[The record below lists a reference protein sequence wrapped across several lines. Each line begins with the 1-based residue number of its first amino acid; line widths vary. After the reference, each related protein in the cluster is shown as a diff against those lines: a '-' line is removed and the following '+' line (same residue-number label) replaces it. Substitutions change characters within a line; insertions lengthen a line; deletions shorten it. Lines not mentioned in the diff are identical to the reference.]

1 MVLKGLAQVCYCNH
15 SSYSEFQTNIQ
26 EEQQKEEEKFREGRK
41 KRRAMG
47 CRSCDK
53 PKMNYRK
60 GLWSPEEDQRL
71 RDYIVKH
78 GLGCWSAVPA
88 KAGLQRN
95 GKSCRLRWINYL
107 RPGLKRGMFSQEEED
122 IVINLQAKL
131 GNKWSQIAMHLP
143 GRTDNE
149 VKNYWNSYLKKRV
162 MQAQGSIPNNLSAN
176 EVTSMSTTDP
186 SSLHHH
192 HHHQIK
198 NSSGS
203 TTTSHDQDANLSS
216 GGSHGGCI
224 SAPALA
230 VTTAA
235 NEPFDHQHQQH
246 KSFVFSGDWMA
257 AAAAAPESYSMSAQ
271 HWPASTASSGN
282 VTPSHAGAFGDQMSG
297 SYGALQQQNSAA
309 ATMAG
314 GGYFDL
320 LNMGDIYGGFAAT
333 NDDLL
338 F

>member
-1 MVLKGLAQVCYCNH
+1 
-15 SSYSEFQTNIQ
+15 
-26 EEQQKEEEKFREGRK
+26 
-41 KRRAMG
+41 MG

-71 RDYIVKH
+71 KDYILKH

-122 IVINLQAKL
+122 VVINLQAKL

-162 MQAQGSIPNNLSAN
+162 MQAQGGSNPKSPAEL
-176 EVTSMSTTDP
+176 TSMSTTEP
-186 SSLHHH
+186 SMHHH
-192 HHHQIK
+192 IK

-203 TTTSHDQDANLSS
+203 TTTSHDQDANISS
-216 GGSHGGCI
+216 NGGSHAL
-224 SAPALA
+224 SAPAP
-230 VTTAA
+230 VTQ
-235 NEPFDHQHQQH
+235 PFDHQAQQQS
-246 KSFVFSGDWMA
+246 KNFMFSDWVP
-257 AAAAAPESYSMSAQ
+257 APESYSVSA

-282 VTPSHAGAFGDQMSG
+282 VTLSHGVAFGDQMSG
-297 SYGALQQQNSAA
+297 RYGALQDHQSAA
-309 ATMAG
+309 AAHGATTGIAG
-314 GGYFDL
+314 GGYFDM
-320 LNMGDIYGGFAAT
+320 LNMGDIYGGFSST

>member
-1 MVLKGLAQVCYCNH
+1 
-15 SSYSEFQTNIQ
+15 
-26 EEQQKEEEKFREGRK
+26 
-41 KRRAMG
+41 MG

-71 RDYIVKH
+71 RDYILKH

-122 IVINLQAKL
+122 VVINLQAKL

-162 MQAQGSIPNNLSAN
+162 MQQQAGGASNTGKTPSPL
-176 EVTSMSTTDP
+176 TSMSATTGGGG
-186 SSLHHH
+186 
-192 HHHQIK
+192 
-198 NSSGS
+198 GS
-203 TTTSHDQDANLSS
+203 TATSTHGDHDANLS
-216 GGSHGGCI
+216 GGAAEPFGDHQQQDAKNFVFADWMPASAAVA
-224 SAPALA
+224 APA
-230 VTTAA
+230 
-235 NEPFDHQHQQH
+235 
-246 KSFVFSGDWMA
+246 G
-257 AAAAAPESYSMSAQ
+257 PESYSLSA

-282 VTPSHAGAFGDQMSG
+282 VTPSHGAFVGDQMSG
-297 SYGALQQQNSAA
+297 SSYGGALQHQHHHHHQSAA
-309 ATMAG
+309 VPHGGGAGMVAG

-320 LNMGDIYGGFAAT
+320 LNMGDIYGGFSTT

>member
-1 MVLKGLAQVCYCNH
+1 
-15 SSYSEFQTNIQ
+15 
-26 EEQQKEEEKFREGRK
+26 
-41 KRRAMG
+41 MG
-47 CRSCDK
+47 CRSCEK

-71 RDYIVKH
+71 RDYILKH

-122 IVINLQAKL
+122 VVINLQAKL

-162 MQAQGSIPNNLSAN
+162 MQAQGGSNPKSPPEL
-176 EVTSMSTTDP
+176 TSMSTTEP
-186 SSLHHH
+186 AMSMSMPHHH
-192 HHHQIK
+192 HVK
-198 NSSGS
+198 NSSGGS
-203 TTTSHDQDANLSS
+203 TTTSHDQDATNISS
-216 GGSHGGCI
+216 NGGGSHGL
-224 SAPALA
+224 SAPAPLL
-230 VTTAA
+230 TAQQ
-235 NEPFDHQHQQH
+235 PFDHQAQQQP
-246 KSFVFSGDWMA
+246 KNFVFSDWGVPA
-257 AAAAAPESYSMSAQ
+257 PAPAPESYSVSA

-282 VTPSHAGAFGDQMSG
+282 VTPSHGGAFGDRMSG
-297 SYGALQQQNSAA
+297 SYGALPLHQDHQISAA
-309 ATMAG
+309 AAG
-314 GGYFDL
+314 HGAATGIAGSGYFDL
-320 LNMGDIYGGFAAT
+320 LNMGDIYGGFSST

>member
-1 MVLKGLAQVCYCNH
+1 
-15 SSYSEFQTNIQ
+15 
-26 EEQQKEEEKFREGRK
+26 
-41 KRRAMG
+41 MG

-71 RDYIVKH
+71 RDYILKH

-122 IVINLQAKL
+122 VVINLQAKL

-162 MQAQGSIPNNLSAN
+162 MQSQGGSNPKSPAEL
-176 EVTSMSTTDP
+176 TSMSTTDP
-186 SSLHHH
+186 SMSVHHH
-192 HHHQIK
+192 HHHHHH
-198 NSSGS
+198 SSGS
-203 TTTSHDQDANLSS
+203 TTTSHDHDTNINSNALS
-216 GGSHGGCI
+216 
-224 SAPALA
+224 AA
-230 VTTAA
+230 VPLIQQ
-235 NEPFDHQHQQH
+235 PFDHQAQQQP
-246 KSFVFSGDWMA
+246 KNFVFSDWA
-257 AAAAAPESYSMSAQ
+257 PAAPESYTVSA

-282 VTPSHAGAFGDQMSG
+282 VTPSHCGGAFGDQMSG
-297 SYGALQQQNSAA
+297 SYGALPPHQDHQSSVAA
-309 ATMAG
+309 AHGAATSIAG
-314 GGYFDL
+314 SGYFDL
-320 LNMGDIYGGFAAT
+320 LNMGDIYGGFSST

>member
-1 MVLKGLAQVCYCNH
+1 
-15 SSYSEFQTNIQ
+15 
-26 EEQQKEEEKFREGRK
+26 
-41 KRRAMG
+41 MG
-47 CRSCDK
+47 CRSCEK

-71 RDYIVKH
+71 RDYILKH

-122 IVINLQAKL
+122 VVINLQAKL

-162 MQAQGSIPNNLSAN
+162 MQAQGGSNPKSPTEL
-176 EVTSMSTTDP
+176 TSMSTTEP
-186 SSLHHH
+186 SMSMSMHHH
-192 HHHQIK
+192 HHHVK

-203 TTTSHDQDANLSS
+203 TTTSHDQDATNVSS
-216 GGSHGGCI
+216 NAL
-224 SAPALA
+224 SAPPPLA
-230 VTTAA
+230 Q
-235 NEPFDHQHQQH
+235 PPSFDHQQAQP
-246 KSFVFSGDWMA
+246 KSFVFSDWVP
-257 AAAAAPESYSMSAQ
+257 APESYSVSA

-282 VTPSHAGAFGDQMSG
+282 VTPSHGGAFGDQMSG
-297 SYGALQQQNSAA
+297 SYGALPPPPHQDHQAAGA
-309 ATMAG
+309 ATGIAG
-314 GGYFDL
+314 SGYFDL
-320 LNMGDIYGGFAAT
+320 LNMGDIYGGFTST

>member
-1 MVLKGLAQVCYCNH
+1 
-15 SSYSEFQTNIQ
+15 
-26 EEQQKEEEKFREGRK
+26 
-41 KRRAMG
+41 
-47 CRSCDK
+47 
-53 PKMNYRK
+53 MNYRK

-71 RDYIVKH
+71 RDYILKH

-162 MQAQGSIPNNLSAN
+162 MQAQGSNPKSPPEL
-176 EVTSMSTTDP
+176 TSMSTTEP
-186 SSLHHH
+186 SMHHH
-192 HHHQIK
+192 VK

-203 TTTSHDQDANLSS
+203 TTTSHEHDANISN
-216 GGSHGGCI
+216 GAM
-224 SAPALA
+224 SAPAPLA
-230 VTTAA
+230 HQ
-235 NEPFDHQHQQH
+235 PFDHQVTQQQS
-246 KSFVFSGDWMA
+246 KNFIFSDWVP
-257 AAAAAPESYSMSAQ
+257 APESYSVSA

-282 VTPSHAGAFGDQMSG
+282 VTPSHGSAFGDQMSG
-297 SYGALQQQNSAA
+297 SYGTLPQQHHDHHQGAATAA
-309 ATMAG
+309 AHGAATGIAG
-314 GGYFDL
+314 PGYFDL
-320 LNMGDIYGGFAAT
+320 LNMGDIYGGFSST

>member
-1 MVLKGLAQVCYCNH
+1 
-15 SSYSEFQTNIQ
+15 
-26 EEQQKEEEKFREGRK
+26 
-41 KRRAMG
+41 MG

-71 RDYIVKH
+71 RDYILKH

-122 IVINLQAKL
+122 VVINLQAKL

-162 MQAQGSIPNNLSAN
+162 MQLGSNSNSNPASKNASPELL
-176 EVTSMSTTDP
+176 TSMSATTELIMTSGGGGSTATSTHDHDANI
-186 SSLHHH
+186 SSSGAISAAEPFVDQ
-192 HHHQIK
+192 HHQQQQAK
-198 NSSGS
+198 NY
-203 TTTSHDQDANLSS
+203 
-216 GGSHGGCI
+216 
-224 SAPALA
+224 
-230 VTTAA
+230 
-235 NEPFDHQHQQH
+235 
-246 KSFVFSGDWMA
+246 VFADWMPTA
-257 AAAAAPESYSMSAQ
+257 AAAAPGPESYSMSA

-282 VTPSHAGAFGDQMSG
+282 VTPSHGAFVEQEHHHHQSAVTTV
-297 SYGALQQQNSAA
+297 GAHGGAA
-309 ATMAG
+309 GMVAG

-320 LNMGDIYGGFAAT
+320 LNMGDIYGGFTTT

>member
-1 MVLKGLAQVCYCNH
+1 
-15 SSYSEFQTNIQ
+15 
-26 EEQQKEEEKFREGRK
+26 
-41 KRRAMG
+41 MG
-47 CRSCDK
+47 CRSCEK

-60 GLWSPEEDQRL
+60 GLWSPEEDERL
-71 RDYIVKH
+71 RDYILKH

-131 GNKWSQIAMHLP
+131 GNKWSQIAMQLP

-162 MQAQGSIPNNLSAN
+162 MQAQGGSNPKSPAEL
-176 EVTSMSTTDP
+176 TSMSTTEP
-186 SSLHHH
+186 SMHHH
-192 HHHQIK
+192 IK
-198 NSSGS
+198 NSSAS
-203 TTTSHDQDANLSS
+203 TASSQDQDANISS
-216 GGSHGGCI
+216 NGGSH
-224 SAPALA
+224 ALSSLA
-230 VTTAA
+230 LVTQQP
-235 NEPFDHQHQQH
+235 PFDHQARQQS
-246 KSFVFSGDWMA
+246 KNFMFSNWMPA
-257 AAAAAPESYSMSAQ
+257 AAGPESYPVSA

-282 VTPSHAGAFGDQMSG
+282 VTPSHGGAFGDQMSG
-297 SYGALQQQNSAA
+297 SYGALPQHQDHHHGA
-309 ATMAG
+309 ATGIAG

-320 LNMGDIYGGFAAT
+320 LNMGDIYGGFSST

>member
-1 MVLKGLAQVCYCNH
+1 
-15 SSYSEFQTNIQ
+15 
-26 EEQQKEEEKFREGRK
+26 
-41 KRRAMG
+41 MG

-131 GNKWSQIAMHLP
+131 GNKWAQIAMHLP

-162 MQAQGSIPNNLSAN
+162 MQAQGSIPSNLAAA
-176 EVTSMSTTDP
+176 EVTSMSTTEP
-186 SSLHHH
+186 PSLHR
-192 HHHQIK
+192 HHHQQHIK

-203 TTTSHDQDANLSS
+203 TTTSHDRDANLSS
-216 GGSHGGCI
+216 GSHGI

-230 VTTAA
+230 AET
-235 NEPFDHQHQQH
+235 FDQQP
-246 KSFVFSGDWMA
+246 KNFVFSGDWMPA
-257 AAAAAPESYSMSAQ
+257 ATAEGPESYSLSAQ

-282 VTPSHAGAFGDQMSG
+282 VTPSHAGAFGDHMSS
-297 SYGALQQQNSAA
+297 SYGALQQQSSAAAA

-320 LNMGDIYGGFAAT
+320 LNMGDIYGGFGAT
-333 NDDLL
+333 GDDLL

>member
-1 MVLKGLAQVCYCNH
+1 
-15 SSYSEFQTNIQ
+15 
-26 EEQQKEEEKFREGRK
+26 
-41 KRRAMG
+41 MG

-71 RDYIVKH
+71 RDYILKH

-122 IVINLQAKL
+122 VVINLQAKL

-162 MQAQGSIPNNLSAN
+162 MQLGSNSSSNPASKNASPELL
-176 EVTSMSTTDP
+176 TSMSATTELIMTSGGGGGGSTATSTHDHDANI
-186 SSLHHH
+186 S
-192 HHHQIK
+192 
-198 NSSGS
+198 SSG
-203 TTTSHDQDANLSS
+203 A
-216 GGSHGGCI
+216 I
-224 SAPALA
+224 SA
-230 VTTAA
+230 T
-235 NEPFDHQHQQH
+235 EPFVDHQHEQHHQQQARNY
-246 KSFVFSGDWMA
+246 VFADWMPTA
-257 AAAAAPESYSMSAQ
+257 AAAAPGPESYSMSA

-282 VTPSHAGAFGDQMSG
+282 VTPSHGAFVGDQMSG
-297 SYGALQQQNSAA
+297 SSYAALQHPHQHHQQQEHHHHQSAVTVA
-309 ATMAG
+309 GAHASAGGMVAG

-320 LNMGDIYGGFAAT
+320 LNMGDIYGGFSTT

>member
-1 MVLKGLAQVCYCNH
+1 
-15 SSYSEFQTNIQ
+15 
-26 EEQQKEEEKFREGRK
+26 
-41 KRRAMG
+41 MG

-71 RDYIVKH
+71 RDYILKH

-88 KAGLQRN
+88 KAEL
-95 GKSCRLRWINYL
+95 LRWINYL

-122 IVINLQAKL
+122 VVINLQAKL

-162 MQAQGSIPNNLSAN
+162 MQLGSNSSSNPASKNSASP
-176 EVTSMSTTDP
+176 ELLTSMSANTELIMTSGGGGGSTATSTHD
-186 SSLHHH
+186 HDAN
-192 HHHQIK
+192 IG
-198 NSSGS
+198 SSG
-203 TTTSHDQDANLSS
+203 AV
-216 GGSHGGCI
+216 
-224 SAPALA
+224 SAA
-230 VTTAA
+230 
-235 NEPFDHQHQQH
+235 EPFVDHQHHQH
-246 KSFVFSGDWMA
+246 QDAKNYVFADWMPTA
-257 AAAAAPESYSMSAQ
+257 AAVTAAPGPESYSMSA

-282 VTPSHAGAFGDQMSG
+282 VTPSHGAFVGDQMSAT
-297 SYGALQQQNSAA
+297 SYGALQHTHQHHQQQEHQHHHQSAVTAVGTHGVA
-309 ATMAG
+309 AGMVAG

-320 LNMGDIYGGFAAT
+320 LNMGDIYGGFTTA

>member
-1 MVLKGLAQVCYCNH
+1 
-15 SSYSEFQTNIQ
+15 
-26 EEQQKEEEKFREGRK
+26 
-41 KRRAMG
+41 MG
-47 CRSCDK
+47 CRSCEK

-71 RDYIVKH
+71 RDYILKH

-122 IVINLQAKL
+122 VVINLQAKL

-162 MQAQGSIPNNLSAN
+162 MHAQGGSNPKSPAEL
-176 EVTSMSTTDP
+176 TSMSTTEP
-186 SSLHHH
+186 AMSMSMHHH
-192 HHHQIK
+192 HHVK

-203 TTTSHDQDANLSS
+203 TTTSHDQDANISSNGLS
-216 GGSHGGCI
+216 GP
-224 SAPALA
+224 APL
-230 VTTAA
+230 VQQ
-235 NEPFDHQHQQH
+235 PFDHQAQQQQQPP
-246 KSFVFSGDWMA
+246 KNFVFSDWA
-257 AAAAAPESYSMSAQ
+257 PAPESYSVSA

-282 VTPSHAGAFGDQMSG
+282 VTPSHGSAFGDQISG
-297 SYGALQQQNSAA
+297 SYGALPPHQDHQAGAHGA
-309 ATMAG
+309 ATGIAG
-314 GGYFDL
+314 SGYFDL
-320 LNMGDIYGGFAAT
+320 LNMGDIYGGFSST

>member
-1 MVLKGLAQVCYCNH
+1 
-15 SSYSEFQTNIQ
+15 
-26 EEQQKEEEKFREGRK
+26 
-41 KRRAMG
+41 MG
-47 CRSCDK
+47 CRSCEK

-71 RDYIVKH
+71 RDYILKH

-122 IVINLQAKL
+122 VVINLQAKL

-162 MQAQGSIPNNLSAN
+162 MQAQGVSNPKSPAEL
-176 EVTSMSTTDP
+176 TSMSTTEP
-186 SSLHHH
+186 AMSMPIHHH
-192 HHHQIK
+192 HHHVK

-203 TTTSHDQDANLSS
+203 TTTSHDQDATNISS
-216 GGSHGGCI
+216 NGAL
-224 SAPALA
+224 SAPAPLQ
-230 VTTAA
+230 
-235 NEPFDHQHQQH
+235 PFDHQAQQQQP
-246 KSFVFSGDWMA
+246 KNFVFSDWA
-257 AAAAAPESYSMSAQ
+257 PPAPESYSVSA

-282 VTPSHAGAFGDQMSG
+282 VTPSHGGAFGDQLSG
-297 SYGALQQQNSAA
+297 SYGALPTHQDHQTGGAAGHGAA
-309 ATMAG
+309 AGITG
-314 GGYFDL
+314 SGYFDL
-320 LNMGDIYGGFAAT
+320 LNMGDIYGGFSST

>member
-1 MVLKGLAQVCYCNH
+1 
-15 SSYSEFQTNIQ
+15 
-26 EEQQKEEEKFREGRK
+26 
-41 KRRAMG
+41 MG

-71 RDYIVKH
+71 RDYILKH

-122 IVINLQAKL
+122 VVINLQAKL

-162 MQAQGSIPNNLSAN
+162 MQLGSNSSSNPASKNSASP
-176 EVTSMSTTDP
+176 ELLTSMSANTELIMTSGGGGGSTATSTHD
-186 SSLHHH
+186 HDAN
-192 HHHQIK
+192 IG
-198 NSSGS
+198 SSG
-203 TTTSHDQDANLSS
+203 AV
-216 GGSHGGCI
+216 
-224 SAPALA
+224 SAA
-230 VTTAA
+230 
-235 NEPFDHQHQQH
+235 EPFVDHQHHQH
-246 KSFVFSGDWMA
+246 QDAKNYVFADWMPTA
-257 AAAAAPESYSMSAQ
+257 AAVTAAPGPESYSMSA

-282 VTPSHAGAFGDQMSG
+282 VTPSHGAFVGDQMSAT
-297 SYGALQQQNSAA
+297 SYGALQHTHQHQHQEPQHHHQSAVTAVGTHGVA
-309 ATMAG
+309 AGMVAG

-320 LNMGDIYGGFAAT
+320 LNMGDIYGGFTTA

>member
-1 MVLKGLAQVCYCNH
+1 
-15 SSYSEFQTNIQ
+15 
-26 EEQQKEEEKFREGRK
+26 
-41 KRRAMG
+41 MG

-71 RDYIVKH
+71 RDYILKH
-78 GLGCWSAVPA
+78 GLGCWSAVPS

-122 IVINLQAKL
+122 VVINLQAKL

-162 MQAQGSIPNNLSAN
+162 MGSSNAGKSPSPPERL
-176 EVTSMSTTDP
+176 TSMSTNTGG
-186 SSLHHH
+186 
-192 HHHQIK
+192 
-198 NSSGS
+198 GS
-203 TTTSHDQDANLSS
+203 TATSTHGDHDANLS
-216 GGSHGGCI
+216 GGSHGQHAI
-224 SAPALA
+224 SPAEPFIDQQHEA
-230 VTTAA
+230 KNFVFADWMPTAA
-235 NEPFDHQHQQH
+235 
-246 KSFVFSGDWMA
+246 VA
-257 AAAAAPESYSMSAQ
+257 AAGPDSYTMSA

-282 VTPSHAGAFGDQMSG
+282 VTPSHGAFVGDQMSG
-297 SYGALQQQNSAA
+297 SSYGNALQHHPHQQDHHHHQSAA
-309 ATMAG
+309 AVAHGGAAAGMVAG

-320 LNMGDIYGGFAAT
+320 LNMGDIYGGFTST